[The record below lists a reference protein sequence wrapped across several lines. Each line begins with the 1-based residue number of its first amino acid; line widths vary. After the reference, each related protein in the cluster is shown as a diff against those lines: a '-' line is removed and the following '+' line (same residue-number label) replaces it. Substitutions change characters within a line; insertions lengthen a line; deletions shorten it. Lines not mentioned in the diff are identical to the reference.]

1 MQRCSSEASVRNC
14 PPHRPE
20 EQWLSCFARLQR
32 ETPKKKYQRNIERK
46 SKNYMLNS
54 CPRNPWAQGVR
65 VNLLLEGK
73 LGKSIERACSALALV
88 PSAKLRRDKSNG
100 FLSGIVGRMKW
111 YEALVDIASV
121 PGMRLGRS
129 RSGRLA

>member
-1 MQRCSSEASVRNC
+1 MKATPFTPIRKVSSLKAKTGQ
-14 PPHRPE
+14 E
-20 EQWLSCFARLQR
+20 EGKDTW
-32 ETPKKKYQRNIERK
+32 IE
-46 SKNYMLNS
+46 NL
-54 CPRNPWAQGVR
+54 ALEGVR
-65 VNLLLEGK
+65 ANLLLEGK

-129 RSGRLA
+129 RAVIPGWHRSLSRGRRRCISGTGSIGQALRE